1 MYVYN
6 IYIKSLHDGYPKKV
20 SLLCTGI
27 CLNINLMITTGRW
40 NLDIHLVVIYTN
52 VFKAANK
59 KSRRQ
64 AARIPEETT
73 VFYSYAF

>member
-1 MYVYN
+1 MT
-6 IYIKSLHDGYPKKV
+6 DTPKKV
-20 SLLCTGI
+20 PPLCTGI

-40 NLDIHLVVIYTN
+40 NLDIHLEVIYTS

-64 AARIPEETT
+64 AAKIPEQTT
-73 VFYSYAF
+73 IFYSYAF